1 MNAAGE
7 TIRDFG
13 RTITIQTDRLFL
25 VLTLGLFRRDVVVH
39 ADRRMVEVRER
50 LLWRTTTRTVPFASI
65 DRVVRIDEAVSI
77 LSGAGERIHITAFL
91 AVDGARRFAARLDEL
106 IGASRRRRARCSSRR
121 IDPPRTCDD
130 CRRPAPPRRLR
141 CLYCGG
147 EVRFRHGEV
156 VRGIP
161 IDPSRD
167 RARI

>member
-91 AVDGARRFAARLDEL
+91 AVDGARRFAARLD
-106 IGASRRRRARCSSRR
+106 
-121 IDPPRTCDD
+121 PPRTCDD